1 MAQVLLVTREDILKL
16 TPINGNVDTDKI
28 TPFIKSAQDIH
39 IQDILGTDLFNKII
53 DGIENSN
60 LPADYNTLLVSY
72 VQPVLCHLAAADF
85 YMFHG
90 YEIANGGIYRHQ
102 SENSTTPSKNEI
114 DMLVQRQ
121 RDIGDHYRRRLMDH
135 LTFEASS
142 KYPEYYTNN
151 NDDMQPNTRTRYT
164 SGWVL

>member
-1 MAQVLLVTREDILKL
+1 MAEVLFVTRDDILKL
-16 TPINGNVDTDKI
+16 TPLNGNVDTDKI

-39 IQDILGTDLFNKII
+39 IQDILGTKLYEKLKTL
-53 DGIENSN
+53 IETSALTGN
-60 LPADYNTLLVSY
+60 YETLLRTY
-72 VQPVLCHLAAADF
+72 VQPVLCHLATADF

-102 SENSTTPSKNEI
+102 SENSSTPSKTEI

-135 LTFEASS
+135 LSFYAADM
-142 KYPEYYTNN
+142 YPEYYTNN
-151 NDDMQPNTRTRYT
+151 NDDMNPNTRTRYT

>member
-1 MAQVLLVTREDILKL
+1 MAQTLLVTREDILKL

-39 IQDILGTDLFNKII
+39 IQDILGTELYTRLLNDVSAGTLAGNY
-53 DGIENSN
+53 E
-60 LPADYNTLLVSY
+60 TLLIVY

-114 DMLVQRQ
+114 DMLVHRQ
-121 RDIGDHYRRRLMDH
+121 RDIGDHYRRRLLDH
-135 LTFEASS
+135 LSFEAATR
-142 KYPEYYTNN
+142 YPEYYTNN
-151 NDDMQPNTRTRYT
+151 NEDMFPNTRTRYT

>member
-1 MAQVLLVTREDILKL
+1 MAQTLLVTREDILKL

-39 IQDILGTDLFNKII
+39 IQDILGTELYNRLL
-53 DGIENSN
+53 DGITNNN
-60 LPADYNTLLVSY
+60 LPAVYTTLLTTY

-114 DMLVQRQ
+114 DMLVHRQ
-121 RDIGDHYRRRLMDH
+121 RDIGDHYRRRLLDH
-135 LTFEASS
+135 LSFYAAES
-142 KYPEYYTNN
+142 YPEYYTNN
-151 NDDMQPNTRTRYT
+151 NDDMHPNQRTRYT